1 MDYAKAFTFVFDDED
16 WVKKVL
22 IGGIVALIPIVNLI
36 VVGYGL
42 RVLRNVAEGA
52 EKALPEW
59 DDFGDYFVQGLMSLL
74 GGLIWAIPVILVS
87 MLMGL
92 ISWVTGYEGDP
103 YSVGAAIWLCMSG
116 LSCLSGLYGL
126 FLAAFIP
133 AATTK
138 YAVSRDFAAFFRVS
152 EIFRY
157 ITSNLGPYIIALLLG
172 TVAGFIAS
180 FGLVLCLV
188 GVVFTGFWA
197 SLVSNYLLGQVYVAG
212 EARSLEVA

>member
-42 RVLRNVAEGA
+42 KVLRNVAEGA

-59 DDFGDYFVQGLMSLL
+59 DDFGDYFVQGLMSCL
-74 GGLIWAIPVILVS
+74 GGLIWAIPIILLS

-92 ISWVTGYEGDP
+92 ISWATGYEGDP
-103 YSVGAAIWLCMSG
+103 YGVAAPVWLCMSG

-138 YAVSRDFAAFFRVS
+138 YAVSRDFTAFFRVA

-172 TVAGFIAS
+172 TVAGFVAS
-180 FGLVLCLV
+180 FGLILCLV

-197 SLVSNYLLGQVYVAG
+197 LLVCNHLLGQVYAAG
-212 EARSLEVA
+212 EA

>member
-74 GGLIWAIPVILVS
+74 GGLIWAIPVILLS

-138 YAVSRDFAAFFRVS
+138 YAVSRDFAAFFRVG
-152 EIFRY
+152 EIFKY

-180 FGLVLCLV
+180 FGLILCLV

-197 SLVSNYLLGQVYVAG
+197 SLVSSYLLGQVYAAS
-212 EARSLEVA
+212 EARSLEAA

>member
-22 IGGIVALIPIVNLI
+22 TGGIVAMIPIVNLI

-42 RVLRNVAEGA
+42 TVLRNVAEGR

-59 DDFGDYFVQGLMSLL
+59 EDFGDYFVQGLMSFL
-74 GGLIWAIPVILVS
+74 GGLIWAVPIILLL

-103 YSVGAAIWLCMSG
+103 YGVAGPVWLCMSG

-138 YAVSRDFAAFFRVS
+138 YAVSRDFAAFFRVA
-152 EIFRY
+152 EIFKY

-180 FGLVLCLV
+180 FGLILCLV

-197 SLVSNYLLGQVYVAG
+197 SLVCNYLLGQVYAAG
-212 EARSLEVA
+212 EA